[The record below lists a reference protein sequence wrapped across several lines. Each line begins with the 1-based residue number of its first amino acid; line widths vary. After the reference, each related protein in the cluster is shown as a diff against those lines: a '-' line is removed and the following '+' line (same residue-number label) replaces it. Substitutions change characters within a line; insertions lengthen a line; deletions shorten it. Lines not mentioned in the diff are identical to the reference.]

1 MENQTPVEKIFEW
14 IEEDKISELVEIK
27 EWFLMEE
34 EKIVENAILY
44 ALDADGHTGEW
55 KLKFAQDY
63 IDRVIRKNPNKQQK
77 KYFGNL

>member
-1 MENQTPVEKIFEW
+1 MKTPVEKIFEM
-14 IEEDKISELVEIK
+14 IEDNKISDLVEIK

-34 EKIVENAILY
+34 EKMVEGAIVY

-55 KLKFAQDY
+55 RNRFAKDY
-63 IDRVIRKNPNKQQK
+63 LNRVIRKDPKLQNK